1 MEQLKGLIKEEQEL
15 QERKISDTLAENN
28 IRFEGSGPIVSL
40 HGSQQNSHGATDLE
54 DNPFNTLGFGF

>member
-40 HGSQQNSHGATDLE
+40 HGSQQNS
-54 DNPFNTLGFGF
+54 